1 MSIVSAVAE
10 CAMFN
15 LVQKLQL
22 ESENENEVL
31 TKEVGQQFLDCVE
44 YFLMID
50 TIGSA
55 ATISYQALCAT
66 LVRDLCKLDSLGVDV
81 NCRFLA
87 VRDWFWSVGLQTVL
101 GNVRGNGICRLTELL
116 MGVQNLREK
125 NLSNDTG
132 FLKDTLK
139 TYFHSIVCSNISNGE
154 SPKKPELSLT
164 STILKN
170 CSLEYLFKDIEAAES
185 WCESAVIPLILT
197 VEDCKSSTLKAHFEL
212 VFTIISEL
220 SDVDAKKRIWEKLV
234 LTISESNHK
243 LDIMIVGLKVLLT
256 KFPEAKSIA
265 ICDELDSFAIIIA
278 TNAEKHYNDH
288 SKFKSEEEI
297 LDKEFIFLQLVSG
310 VIRLSSQRLISLECL
325 MEWVNI
331 MLGHPIEYG
340 IFTNRHILLEVL
352 LSFVKTSSDDVSE
365 ASMLQLLLRSW
376 QEGGKSWDPST
387 MNEILSQKKHIH
399 TQFIDQ
405 SSTILQNEILVD
417 PEDRSSVDFDSYLW
431 AGRAARFMQLLPSDA
446 STDPL
451 QLIGMKSISMW
462 RDATNSPA
470 RCEKLYLLLLYMLE
484 KDPDHIELVSSLKAD
499 EFHVWLAH
507 VLIVAVN
514 ADGENSI
521 RCRNLL
527 HLFSDVAKQIDLEAC
542 LNKVVEILSGEVQN
556 DSIDVAFT
564 NRGIVVLDFLVG
576 HLFSKLTPKPLE
588 EVDDNVDQS
597 EVKEGDEFWYVSD
610 GQNENSDR
618 LRCTIMKIHTDDFPN
633 LYFTVSIGDK
643 SKQTIAARLKKH
655 AFNPSMKMQEQTENI
670 DSSLLRL
677 EDVLASKLIQPCT
690 QNGGNDKKTI
700 ASELLNTLI
709 SFCGLQ
715 GKKGIGSTR
724 FEVYQIISKFERDL
738 LESVTNSEAR
748 ADLCSNF
755 QCMATLLGRS
765 SLTST
770 SHHNVALLNF
780 DSSSIYSALEE
791 RLRNDED
798 GLQDEIAKQS
808 ELSSSILKFLSVS
821 ASTSMDESNV
831 SIFWELLDIS
841 SRSTS
846 ITEIITAIEK
856 MNDAMEKLPLS
867 VKALAIDSKE
877 SSISNLIKAFCQRN
891 FDSDEC
897 ITVGD
902 FIADEEL
909 LPEQDPNINI
919 LDTFRIFIQNEI
931 TKSQNAVVYS
941 ARENNSLLFESLSS
955 PSKRRSIFNILSIA
969 AKNGG
974 ELCSND
980 DVDLAES
987 TEDLLNEWIDGLEDE
1002 EAVEIE
1008 DDVYVTAQWLPTD
1021 LMTKLESWKIFPIDP
1036 TDEDQIVLCLLCWN
1050 LCLDYFEAAGKADMR
1065 NRAHISSY
1073 IEKLGSVNEMFS
1085 VASQFCD
1092 WTDQDLSHLFDSTSM
1107 NESSLDFDI
1116 SKLSTLSIFRSI
1128 ELMPTLCKTWW
1139 SDDCPKALRNDVSK
1153 FVETMVAPE
1162 TLKRELLRIEQ
1173 SSSLGEL
1180 EVNGSCISREVV
1192 ANYIQDECKLSVVI
1206 KIPPSFP
1213 LRNAQVDCQRT
1224 LGISEKRW
1232 RFWSLLIMRMLNSQ
1246 DGSVLDALLLWKQNV
1261 DKEFEGVEPCP
1272 VCYSVLCVK
1281 THAMPNL
1288 ECKTCNNRFHSGCLY
1303 KWFSSSGK
1311 NQCVLCQQPWSGT
1324 KVA

>member
-1 MSIVSAVAE
+1 
-10 CAMFN
+10 
-15 LVQKLQL
+15 
-22 ESENENEVL
+22 
-31 TKEVGQQFLDCVE
+31 
-44 YFLMID
+44 
-50 TIGSA
+50 
-55 ATISYQALCAT
+55 
-66 LVRDLCKLDSLGVDV
+66 
-81 NCRFLA
+81 
-87 VRDWFWSVGLQTVL
+87 
-101 GNVRGNGICRLTELL
+101 
-116 MGVQNLREK
+116 
-125 NLSNDTG
+125 
-132 FLKDTLK
+132 
-139 TYFHSIVCSNISNGE
+139 
-154 SPKKPELSLT
+154 
-164 STILKN
+164 
-170 CSLEYLFKDIEAAES
+170 
-185 WCESAVIPLILT
+185 
-197 VEDCKSSTLKAHFEL
+197 
-212 VFTIISEL
+212 
-220 SDVDAKKRIWEKLV
+220 
-234 LTISESNHK
+234 
-243 LDIMIVGLKVLLT
+243 
-256 KFPEAKSIA
+256 
-265 ICDELDSFAIIIA
+265 
-278 TNAEKHYNDH
+278 
-288 SKFKSEEEI
+288 
-297 LDKEFIFLQLVSG
+297 
-310 VIRLSSQRLISLECL
+310 
-325 MEWVNI
+325 
-331 MLGHPIEYG
+331 
-340 IFTNRHILLEVL
+340 
-352 LSFVKTSSDDVSE
+352 
-365 ASMLQLLLRSW
+365 
-376 QEGGKSWDPST
+376 
-387 MNEILSQKKHIH
+387 
-399 TQFIDQ
+399 
-405 SSTILQNEILVD
+405 
-417 PEDRSSVDFDSYLW
+417 
-431 AGRAARFMQLLPSDA
+431 
-446 STDPL
+446 
-451 QLIGMKSISMW
+451 
-462 RDATNSPA
+462 
-470 RCEKLYLLLLYMLE
+470 
-484 KDPDHIELVSSLKAD
+484 
-499 EFHVWLAH
+499 
-507 VLIVAVN
+507 
-514 ADGENSI
+514 
-521 RCRNLL
+521 
-527 HLFSDVAKQIDLEAC
+527 
-542 LNKVVEILSGEVQN
+542 
-556 DSIDVAFT
+556 
-564 NRGIVVLDFLVG
+564 
-576 HLFSKLTPKPLE
+576 
-588 EVDDNVDQS
+588 
-597 EVKEGDEFWYVSD
+597 
-610 GQNENSDR
+610 
-618 LRCTIMKIHTDDFPN
+618 MKIHTDDFPN

-677 EDVLASKLIQPCT
+677 EDILASKLIQPCI
-690 QNGGNDKKTI
+690 QSGGNDKKTI

-724 FEVYQIISKFERDL
+724 FEVYQIISKFDRDL

-808 ELSSSILKFLSVS
+808 ELSSSILKFLSAS
-821 ASTSMDESNV
+821 ASTSMDENNV

-877 SSISNLIKAFCQRN
+877 SSISNLIKAFCQWN

-931 TKSQNAVVYS
+931 TKSQNAVAYS

-1021 LMTKLESWKIFPIDP
+1021 LMTKLESWKSIPIDP
-1036 TDEDQIVLCLLCWN
+1036 TDEDQIILCLLCWN

-1085 VASQFCD
+1085 VASQFCE
-1092 WTDQDLSHLFDSTSM
+1092 WTDQDLSHLFHSTSM
-1107 NESSLDFDI
+1107 NESGLDFDI
-1116 SKLSTLSIFRSI
+1116 SKLSTLSTFRSI